1 MATGSSE
8 EKMICFVTDVNA
20 GEPDILV
27 TIANGPLEICDL
39 RGTRIHAEPAPASGW
54 THEALLAIAGLLK
67 DRTQDGADA
76 FIAGEWVGSTEV

>member
-1 MATGSSE
+1 MATRSSE
-8 EKMICFVTDVNA
+8 GKMICFVTDVNA
-20 GEPDILV
+20 GEPDILAA
-27 TIANGPLEICDL
+27 IANGPLEICDL
-39 RGTRIHAEPAPASGW
+39 RGTLIHAEPAPASGW